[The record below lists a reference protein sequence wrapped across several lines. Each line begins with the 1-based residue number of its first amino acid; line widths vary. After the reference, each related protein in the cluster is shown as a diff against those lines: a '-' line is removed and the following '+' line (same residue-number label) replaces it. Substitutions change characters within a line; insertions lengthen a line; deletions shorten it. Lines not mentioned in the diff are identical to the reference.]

1 MTTAVNELDVGVGSP
16 GGTVA
21 RIAPASGGA
30 ENLPPPLAARLPRA
44 TLGQQLVGAALITP
58 EQLDQALAA
67 GSQKG
72 LRLGETLVE
81 MGMVQ
86 EDNIL
91 PYIEGHLGVPAT
103 RLRDGMIDPVAVRL
117 LPRRVAEQLDS
128 LALFKVRD
136 TLTVAMAD
144 PQNLEHVDELERI
157 TGLKIRAVFA
167 FRSSIQRTLPRCY
180 EEGFEVDTVTADLD
194 ESAVQLQADAA
205 EVDLTNVESMV
216 DGSPIINLVNYLLVQ
231 AIRAGASDIHIEPSR
246 KFSIVRFRVDGQMY
260 EALRPR
266 RDMHPAIVSRIK
278 VMGKMDIAEHNRPQD
293 GRFQVTVEGRE
304 VDFRVSTLP
313 TVLGEKIVLRI
324 LDKENLTFNL
334 DMLGF
339 PPDMLKKLKQLLAK
353 PYGLLLVT
361 GPTGSGKTTTLY
373 SALELIKNVHSNV
386 VSVEDPVEYQVE
398 LVNQVQVD
406 ESRSLSFSSA
416 LRSILRQ
423 DPDIIMIGEIRD
435 VPTAQIAV
443 QSALTGHLVLSTL
456 HTNDCAGA
464 IHRLIDMGI
473 EPFKIAAAVVGV
485 VAQRLIRT
493 VCPACKTFVYASAE
507 LLETIHYTGDRRRSF
522 VRGEGCPKCHDTGFV
537 GRTGIYEVMVVDREL
552 RELVAGR
559 ANTDEIRDCYRRA
572 GGKTLLEQGIRLA
585 EKEQTSLDEVMR
597 VAYFE

>member
-1 MTTAVNELDVGVGSP
+1 MTTTLTSDKEALR
-16 GGTVA
+16 GT
-21 RIAPASGGA
+21 PASAAAGA
-30 ENLPPPLAARLPRA
+30 APVPRRA
-44 TLGQQLVGAALITP
+44 TLGQQLVGADIITP
-58 EQLDQALAA
+58 DQLDQALAA

-72 LRLGETLVE
+72 LRLGEVLVD

-86 EDNIL
+86 EDAIL
-91 PYIEGHLGVPAT
+91 PFIENHLGVPAT

-117 LPRRVAEQLDS
+117 LPRRVAERLDA

-136 TLTVAMAD
+136 TLCVAMAD
-144 PQNLEHVDELERI
+144 PQNLEQIDEIERV
-157 TGLKIRAVFA
+157 TQLRLRPVFA

-180 EEGFEVDTVTADLD
+180 EEGFEVDTVTADID

-216 DGSPIINLVNYLLVQ
+216 DGSPIINLVNYLLIQ

-266 RDMHPAIVSRIK
+266 RDMHPALVSRIK
-278 VMGKMDIAEHNRPQD
+278 VMGKMDIAEHHRPQD

-339 PPDMLKKLKQLLAK
+339 PPDALKRVKQLLAK
-353 PYGLLLVT
+353 PYGLMLVT

-373 SALELIKNVHSNV
+373 SALELIKSVHRNV

-398 LVNQVQVD
+398 LVNQIQVD

-443 QSALTGHLVLSTL
+443 QAALTGHLVLSTL

-464 IHRLIDMGI
+464 IHRLVDMGI
-473 EPFKIAAAVVGV
+473 EPFKIAAALVGV
-485 VAQRLIRT
+485 IAQRLVRT
-493 VCPACKTFVYASAE
+493 VCPACKTFMYASAE
-507 LLETIHYTGDRRRSF
+507 LLETIHYKGDRRRSF

-552 RELVAGR
+552 RERIAAG
-559 ANTDEIRDCYRRA
+559 AGTDDIRDCYQRG

-585 EKEQTSLDEVMR
+585 EKELTSLDEVMR